1 MYPRRGISGIAGP
14 KGGTATKKVGMVCFR
29 FYVNGEVVTCTKQFG
44 NINFETFQ
52 SCMMVDD
59 DDQTLT
65 EKEMDIVFSECNP
78 EEKCIKLLGNPASA
92 EVAGKYPDML
102 SLLQLTVAEKFPIE
116 F

>member
-1 MYPRRGISGIAGP
+1 MLYFFAAIDKWIGYNSPTANNTGEWQ
-14 KGGTATKKVGMVCFR
+14 KGHFVVKYTKS
-29 FYVNGEVVTCTKQFG
+29 
-44 NINFETFQ
+44 INFETFQ

-78 EEKCIKLLGNPASA
+78 EEKCIKLLGDPASA